1 MQMEFVRLKE
11 VRENPPEEMQSEFL
25 SQSMKKEST

>member
-11 VRENPPEEMQSEFL
+11 VRENPPEEMQSKFL
-25 SQSMKKEST
+25 SQSIKK

>member
-25 SQSMKKEST
+25 SQTRGNKG